1 MFESLVGTLLVT
13 IIIWPWLCGWKNF
26 LADLGAGAKF
36 LCTFVL
42 CFVPMLLFNE
52 YLHTY
57 SGKVFMNN
65 NGYVVGS
72 VLLFGP
78 IVSVVVRAIVDA
90 VSGDGNFFVGFLMAI
105 FGIFGGGSSSSHYND
120 REIQRRQLEELEKI
134 NKRAREAEDRKFWH
148 DMFKDI

>member
-57 SGKVFMNN
+57 SGKVFINN

-78 IVSVVVRAIVDA
+78 IVSVVVRAIADA
-90 VSGDGNFFVGFLMAI
+90 IFGEGNFFVGFLIA
-105 FGIFGGGSSSSHYND
+105 IFGGGSSSSHYND

-134 NKRAREAEDRKFWH
+134 NKRAREAEDRKLWH
-148 DMFKDI
+148 DLFKDI